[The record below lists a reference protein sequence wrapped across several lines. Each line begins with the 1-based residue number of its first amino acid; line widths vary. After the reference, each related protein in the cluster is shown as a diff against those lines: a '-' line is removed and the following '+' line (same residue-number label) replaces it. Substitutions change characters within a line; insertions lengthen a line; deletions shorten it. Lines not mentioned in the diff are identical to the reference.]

1 MAWSVEKFDQQLDSF
16 LNADETS
23 SSLKSVKSKAKFDE
37 FALDSFTEIAE
48 KPSKSIALAAD
59 NLDTMGF
66 SAKAERLLADDWG
79 ITDIAKP
86 ESKSESSG
94 KFSGFSSKYEH
105 LFDEIAED
113 GVPLASKAYDYLLA
127 DTSIEEKS
135 STRKPP
141 HHPPR
146 QKPSIT
152 RADKWDD
159 EAFGKTT
166 TKAFHDEAK
175 ESFTGKALTASFHD
189 EAKDSFTGKAFTA
202 SFHDEAKDSF
212 TGKAVSASFADKS
225 KKNGDWNS
233 TNAQNTPKTNAHQ
246 HDIPSA
252 KTTIKS
258 AQSVAKP
265 AQPQIISNSIEV
277 NNPYQSN
284 SSKNVKS
291 IFDSDELLEDWVKSD
306 SEQVRKAAEINPPKF
321 DTTRK
326 KRYKRTYRDDDI
338 HGQLVRRGLALV
350 IGWPALIITIII
362 LFGYLK
368 LFFCFLVGIIGI
380 PTLRYVRK
388 SRTDILKREIV
399 YNELCRCFDNINYT
413 SNESVSSLSS
423 EQKKV
428 FMQFN
433 AGNNIWNGGDVS
445 DRFDG
450 KYKDMRFQ
458 FYDTHLTLTTGS
470 GKSQKTV
477 DIFRGQL
484 IAIQLKCFVTTP
496 FVIQR
501 RRDVLKRT
509 EIEQMKSFGFNSA
522 NLQELLNHYEFVPY
536 QYDSVPTGVS
546 KPSVS
551 VRELNL
557 PRLFETLD
565 KISSFA
571 NGFTSLRISGDTMY
585 FKLERNKDPFEIES
599 FDSFRDVREI
609 RTRIG
614 REVEEYQYILEQFL
628 NS

>member
-16 LNADETS
+16 LNADETA
-23 SSLKSVKSKAKFDE
+23 SSLKSVKSKARFDE
-37 FALDSFTEIAE
+37 FTLDSSPKIAE
-48 KPSKSIALAAD
+48 KASKSIVLAAD

-66 SAKAERLLADDWG
+66 SAKAERMLADDWG
-79 ITDIAKP
+79 ITDIAKS
-86 ESKSESSG
+86 ESKSETSS
-94 KFSGFSSKYEH
+94 KFSGFSTKYAH
-105 LFDEIAED
+105 LFDEVAED
-113 GVPLASKAYDYLLA
+113 GVPSASKAYDHLLD
-127 DTSIEEKS
+127 DTSSEEKPSVLTS
-135 STRKPP
+135 SLHLAEPKST
-141 HHPPR
+141 
-146 QKPSIT
+146 IT

-175 ESFTGKALTASFHD
+175 ESFTEKAITANFHD
-189 EAKDSFTGKAFTA
+189 EAKDSFADKAT
-202 SFHDEAKDSF
+202 
-212 TGKAVSASFADKS
+212 SASLAEKS
-225 KKNGDWNS
+225 NKNTDWNS
-233 TNAQNTPKTNAHQ
+233 TSAQNTPNPNAHQ

-252 KTTIKS
+252 KTTLKS
-258 AQSVAKP
+258 AKPVAKP
-265 AQPQIISNSIEV
+265 EQPQIIGNSIEI
-277 NNPYQSN
+277 NNPYRTN
-284 SSKNVKS
+284 NNNVTPG
-291 IFDSDELLEDWVKSD
+291 FDSDELLEEWVKSD
-306 SEQVRKAAEINPPKF
+306 SEQVRKVAEIKQPKLR
-321 DTTRK
+321 TNTK
-326 KRYKRTYRDDDI
+326 KRYQRTYRDDDI

-350 IGWPALIITIII
+350 IGWPALIIAIIV
-362 LFGYLK
+362 LFGKLEIFL
-368 LFFCFLVGIIGI
+368 LFFVGIIGI
-380 PTLRYVRK
+380 PILRCVRK

-496 FVIQR
+496 FVIQPR
-501 RRDVLKRT
+501 RNLLKQSD
-509 EIEQMKSFGFNSA
+509 IQQMRAFGFNDA
-522 NLQELLNHYEFVPY
+522 NSQDLLNHYEFIPY
-536 QYDSVPTGVS
+536 QYDSEPSGSS
-546 KPSVS
+546 KPSIS
-551 VRELNL
+551 IKALNL
-557 PRLFETLD
+557 PRLFETLE
-565 KISSFA
+565 KISSFS
-571 NGFTSLRISGDTMY
+571 NGYTSLRISGDTMY